1 MIGSIVHSFILM
13 YLFYKDILWNTNS
26 KKHKYIYMYITWD
39 FEMSIS
45 LSDDINIVEQVFYY
59 SRFESSILAYG
70 NQIMFLPRSLRLRL
84 GVETDEVAL
93 VHINLALDE
102 IDKIVR
108 DMFSPNLTQ
117 EKKIFVLNWVDIDDS
132 YILLLFYN

>member
-1 MIGSIVHSFILM
+1 MIGSNV
-13 YLFYKDILWNTNS
+13 
-26 KKHKYIYMYITWD
+26 
-39 FEMSIS
+39 
-45 LSDDINIVEQVFYY
+45 
-59 SRFESSILAYG
+59 AYG

-117 EKKIFVLNWVDIDDS
+117 EKKIFVLNWVDIDDI
-132 YILLLFYN
+132 YILLLFKYWGK

>member
-1 MIGSIVHSFILM
+1 M
-13 YLFYKDILWNTNS
+13 T
-26 KKHKYIYMYITWD
+26 
-39 FEMSIS
+39 IS
-45 LSDDINIVEQVFYY
+45 LSDDINIVNKFFYY
-59 SRFESSILAYG
+59 SRFESSIVAYG
-70 NQIMFLPRSLRLRL
+70 NLIMFLPRSLRLRL

-117 EKKIFVLNWVDIDDS
+117 EKKIFVLN
-132 YILLLFYN
+132 

>member
-1 MIGSIVHSFILM
+1 MIGSIV
-13 YLFYKDILWNTNS
+13 
-26 KKHKYIYMYITWD
+26 
-39 FEMSIS
+39 
-45 LSDDINIVEQVFYY
+45 
-59 SRFESSILAYG
+59 AYG

-132 YILLLFYN
+132 YILLLFNYWGK